1 MEQALTLFAIIW
13 GKCSQ
18 LAVRNIYFCC
28 GGHHEW
34 GMGLI
39 RFGSHI
45 LEGKGEPELSH
56 RQIER
61 NSKFYTHWL
70 ENDSQFPL

>member
-1 MEQALTLFAIIW
+1 MFPVNSKKHLLLLLAEIIMNE
-13 GKCSQ
+13 
-18 LAVRNIYFCC
+18 V
-28 GGHHEW
+28 

-39 RFGSHI
+39 HFGSHI

-61 NSKFYTHWL
+61 NSKFYTHFL
-70 ENDSQFPL
+70 EKDSLFPV

>member
-1 MEQALTLFAIIW
+1 MNE
-13 GKCSQ
+13 
-18 LAVRNIYFCC
+18 V
-28 GGHHEW
+28 

-39 RFGSHI
+39 HFGSHI

-61 NSKFYTHWL
+61 NSKFYTHFLERIASSPCDACPELSNTL
-70 ENDSQFPL
+70 ENYSPSHSERNL

>member
-1 MEQALTLFAIIW
+1 MN
-13 GKCSQ
+13 G
-18 LAVRNIYFCC
+18 V
-28 GGHHEW
+28 

-39 RFGSHI
+39 HFGSHI

-61 NSKFYTHWL
+61 NSKFYTHFL
-70 ENDSQFPL
+70 ENDSQLSV

>member
-1 MEQALTLFAIIW
+1 MQALGEMFLV
-13 GKCSQ
+13 GSEKHS
-18 LAVRNIYFCC
+18 LVRVLN
-28 GGHHEW
+28 GE

-39 RFGSHI
+39 LFGSHI

-56 RQIER
+56 RHIER

-70 ENDSQFPL
+70 

>member
-1 MEQALTLFAIIW
+1 MNE
-13 GKCSQ
+13 
-18 LAVRNIYFCC
+18 V
-28 GGHHEW
+28 

-39 RFGSHI
+39 HFGSHI

-61 NSKFYTHWL
+61 NSKFYTHFL
-70 ENDSQFPL
+70 ENDSQFPVLRLP